1 MKQRI
6 SIRLDVDLLDKIDR
20 YAKSRKITRSKA
32 IKIMLENTEVIQLSE
47 GTDIIKYLHIIE
59 CLLTK
64 SNLSNR
70 EITEIERCCTKLWL
84 SLNLI
89 TEKIQ

>member
-1 MKQRI
+1 MKNNI
-6 SIRLDVDLLDKIDR
+6 SIRIDTDLLDTIDK

-32 IKIMLENTEVIQLSE
+32 IKIMLKNTEVIQLSE
-47 GTDIIKYLHIIE
+47 GADIIKYLHIIE
-59 CLLTK
+59 CLLAK

-70 EITEIERCCTKLWL
+70 ETTEIERCCTKLWL